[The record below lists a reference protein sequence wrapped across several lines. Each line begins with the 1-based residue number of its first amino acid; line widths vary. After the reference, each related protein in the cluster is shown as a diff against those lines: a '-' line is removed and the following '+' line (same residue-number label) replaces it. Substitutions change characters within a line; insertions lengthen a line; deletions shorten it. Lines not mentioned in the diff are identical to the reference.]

1 MKTQGYS
8 GYGKKIKILIYD
20 NETNTLIFKAKIIQI
35 LYKKI
40 GFFWTN
46 GKSITIVIQTT
57 NKKEYSINLNISWL
71 MKDKRAMV
79 PLNVSSCLNHLSYTF
94 IFSLNN

>member
-40 GFFWTN
+40 GFF
-46 GKSITIVIQTT
+46 
-57 NKKEYSINLNISWL
+57 
-71 MKDKRAMV
+71 
-79 PLNVSSCLNHLSYTF
+79 
-94 IFSLNN
+94 